1 MGAPVTTRPGT
12 SVVTND
18 ESRHLATS
26 VMLRDHLAV
35 GRVARPIHRV
45 FGVRLL
51 GPYRSGCRSRQE
63 VAPRPDVV
71 RTRAEHA
78 VVLGVAVG
86 PEAYPPVHPDVV
98 AEEVL
103 GVHGSVAAR
112 GGEIVLL
119 LDPTASEGGRV
130 GGGISAGELPHS
142 VRAVPLAHKELRRMH
157 LRLRG
162 RGPGGE
168 RSGE

>member
-51 GPYRSGCRSRQE
+51 GPYRPGCRSRQD

-71 RTRAEHA
+71 RTRADHP
-78 VVLGVAVG
+78 VVLSVAVR

-98 AEEVL
+98 AEEVC
-103 GVHGSVAAR
+103 GVDGRIVPGNR
-112 GGEIVLL
+112 EIVGLL
-119 LDPTASEGGRV
+119 EP
-130 GGGISAGELPHS
+130 
-142 VRAVPLAHKELRRMH
+142 RAPQR
-157 LRLRG
+157 
-162 RGPGGE
+162 
-168 RSGE
+168 